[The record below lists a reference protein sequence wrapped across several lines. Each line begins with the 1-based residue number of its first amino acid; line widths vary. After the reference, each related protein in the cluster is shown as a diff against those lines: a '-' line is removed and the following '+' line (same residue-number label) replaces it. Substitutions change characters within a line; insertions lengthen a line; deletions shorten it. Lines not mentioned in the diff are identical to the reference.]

1 MAPMRAANPGRRRKE
16 GHGMVSGSSHEE
28 NREDAKERFA
38 GHLAPAYRA
47 MKYIAQLSTTADPTK
62 STKQ

>member
-1 MAPMRAANPGRRRKE
+1 MRAANPGRRRKE
-16 GHGMVSGSSHEE
+16 GHGMVGGRASKQ

-47 MKYIAQLSTTADPTK
+47 MKYIAQLSTIADPTK